1 MLQNLTLS
9 WLDISHTS
17 ETFYVY
23 SVGSG
28 HSPGGQWLRIV
39 LPVQGAW
46 VQTPVGELD
55 PTRHNKDCGSRVPQ
69 LRPGA
74 AK

>member
-9 WLDISHTS
+9 WLYILHTS
-17 ETFYVY
+17 EMFYVY
-23 SVGSG
+23 SVGSRD
-28 HSPGGQWLRIV
+28 SPGGQWLRIV
-39 LPVQGAW
+39 LPEQGAW

-55 PTRHNKDCGSRVPQ
+55 PTHHNKDCGSRVPQ